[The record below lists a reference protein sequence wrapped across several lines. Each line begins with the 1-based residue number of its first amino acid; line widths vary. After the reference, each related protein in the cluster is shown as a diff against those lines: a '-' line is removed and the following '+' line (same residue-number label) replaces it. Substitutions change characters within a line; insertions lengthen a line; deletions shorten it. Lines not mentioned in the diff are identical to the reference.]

1 VITKIKKGSVTIEK
15 KWDPVFEKKLNLEIK
30 SQKSKVKILSD
41 KKRFDFLTEI
51 QKTKKTDLKV
61 KLFYNYLLSETPPDH
76 FISDLQKVADTKWPL
91 FVVLPAIVKAVND
104 CYKNTKEIFEP
115 LARLGIKCK
124 TWLLCYKEHLYNVD
138 GNESFE
144 PIFTSRYLSY
154 VFQCMWRLSQ
164 QVFASSWFSYEVL
177 ASSVLEEDVNKIKLA
192 VQRIDVLSR
201 QNKSVISINEC
212 LIHYD
217 STKWKISSST
227 KLTFSQMNDIII
239 NTKTP

>member
-1 VITKIKKGSVTIEK
+1 
-15 KWDPVFEKKLNLEIK
+15 
-30 SQKSKVKILSD
+30 
-41 KKRFDFLTEI
+41 
-51 QKTKKTDLKV
+51 
-61 KLFYNYLLSETPPDH
+61 
-76 FISDLQKVADTKWPL
+76 
-91 FVVLPAIVKAVND
+91 
-104 CYKNTKEIFEP
+104 
-115 LARLGIKCK
+115 
-124 TWLLCYKEHLYNVD
+124 
-138 GNESFE
+138 
-144 PIFTSRYLSY
+144 
-154 VFQCMWRLSQ
+154 MWRLSQ